1 MNILITGSKGFIAK
15 NLIVKL
21 KSSKKFKL
29 FLYNRGTNDK
39 NLNRFLIKADLVFHL
54 AGTNRSNLKKK
65 FNDDN
70 YKLTKKIITN
80 LNNLSK
86 NTPILYSSSIMA
98 NDNSFYGKSKL
109 RAEKII
115 SNYAIKTKSNSQIFR
130 LTNIFGKWSKPDYNS
145 VVATFCYYLIRDKK
159 INIYDKDKNKKIKLI
174 YIDDLVDYFIKV
186 IETYPILKTNYKIIN
201 YKISIKKLSDKLIY
215 FNNNI
220 NENTIPNI
228 NNDFEK
234 KLYST
239 LLSFLPLKKFT
250 TKIDL
255 KKDKRGIFTEI
266 FKNSKFGQISMFS
279 INPKKT
285 RGGHYHNTKTESFLV
300 IQGRATFNL
309 KNLNTYKNHKITI
322 SSKDCK
328 IIKIPSGYYHSIKN
342 LSNKTCLIIVWAN
355 EIFNL
360 NQQDT
365 FTIED

>member
-1 MNILITGSKGFIAK
+1 MNILITGSKGFVAK
-15 NLIVKL
+15 NLIAKL
-21 KSSKKFKL
+21 KSLKNYKIFLHNRSTNEKTLSK
-29 FLYNRGTNDK
+29 FLT
-39 NLNRFLIKADLVFHL
+39 KADIIFHL
-54 AGTNRSNLKKK
+54 AGTNRSNVKNK

-98 NDNSFYGKSKL
+98 NDNSLYGKSKL

-115 SNYAIKTKSNSQIFR
+115 NNYSIKTKSNSKILR

-159 INIYDKDKNKKIKLI
+159 INIFDKDKNKILKLI
-174 YIDDLVDYFIKV
+174 YIDDLVRYFIKV
-186 IETYPILKTNYKIIN
+186 IETYPNIKTNYKIIN

-220 NENTIPNI
+220 NKNIIPNI
-228 NNDFEK
+228 NNDFDK

-239 LLSFLPLKKFT
+239 LLSFLPIKKFIS
-250 TKIDL
+250 KIDL

-266 FKNSKFGQISMFS
+266 FKNPKFGQISMFS
-279 INPKKT
+279 INPNKT

-300 IQGRATFNL
+300 IQGKVIFIL
-309 KNLNTYKNHKITI
+309 QNLNTKKRHKITI
-322 SSKDCK
+322 SSKDSK
-328 IIKIPSGYYHSIKN
+328 IIKIPSGYFHSIKN
-342 LSNKTCLIIVWAN
+342 LNNNKCLILVWAN
-355 EIFNL
+355 EIFNPD
-360 NQQDT
+360 QHDT
-365 FTIED
+365 FTVEH